1 MESFNFSFWMALGLL
16 GQLFFSA
23 RFIVQWISSERKK
36 KSIIPISF
44 WFLSLAGSAILL
56 TYAIHRKD
64 PVFIL
69 GQSAGFIVYT
79 RNLALIRRVSREK
92 QSAGGQL

>member
-1 MESFNFSFWMALGLL
+1 MESFNFSFWMVLGLV

-36 KSIIPISF
+36 QSIIPISF
-44 WFLSLAGSAILL
+44 WFLSLGGSAILL
-56 TYAIHRKD
+56 MYAIHLKD

>member
-1 MESFNFSFWMALGLL
+1 MEILDFTFWVALGLV

-23 RFIVQWISSERKK
+23 RFIVQWIYSERKK
-36 KSIIPISF
+36 QSIIPASF

-56 TYAIHRKD
+56 TYAIHKQD
-64 PVFIL
+64 LVFIL

-79 RNLALIRRVSREK
+79 RNLILISKDRKR
-92 QSAGGQL
+92 AATP

>member
-1 MESFNFSFWMALGLL
+1 MDSLDFSLWMVLGLV

-44 WFLSLAGSAILL
+44 WFLSLGGSAILL
-56 TYAIHRKD
+56 AYAIHLKD

-69 GQSAGFIVYT
+69 GQSVGFIAYT
-79 RNLALIRRVSREK
+79 RNLALIRRVSQERRF
-92 QSAGGQL
+92 GCD

>member
-1 MESFNFSFWMALGLL
+1 MEILDFTFWVALGLV

-23 RFIVQWISSERKK
+23 RFIVQWIYSERKK
-36 KSIIPISF
+36 QSVIPVSF

-56 TYAIHRKD
+56 AYAIHKQD
-64 PVFIL
+64 LVFIL

-79 RNLALIRRVSREK
+79 RNLILISKDRER
-92 QSAGGQL
+92 AAIT